1 MSLGENL
8 RKLRSAKHMTQKA
21 FAKEFGVSESVISLY
36 ESNKRSPGYDL
47 LIRFADYYGV
57 SLDYLLDHSDFEV
70 GKLTLGQSEAV
81 KAGLQKATSLPELRR
96 HLAEAILNR
105 SLVRDDHVRK
115 LQDFILHLND

>member
-8 RKLRSAKHMTQKA
+8 RKLRAGRRMTQKA

-70 GKLTLGQSEAV
+70 GKLTLGEDAV
-81 KAGLQKATSLPELRR
+81 IKDGLQKAKSLPELRR
-96 HLAEAILNR
+96 HLAEAVLNR
-105 SLVRDDHVRK
+105 TLVRDDHVRK
-115 LQDFILHLND
+115 LQECILKLHE

>member
-1 MSLGENL
+1 MSLGDNL
-8 RKLRSAKHMTQKA
+8 RKLRSAKHITQKT

-70 GKLTLGQSEAV
+70 GALTMGESEAI
-81 KAGLQKATSLPELRR
+81 KAGLRKAESPAALRR
-96 HLAEAILNR
+96 RLAEAILNR
-105 SLVRDDHVRK
+105 SLVRDEHVRK

>member
-8 RKLRSAKHMTQKA
+8 RNLRSAKCITQKA

-57 SLDYLLDHSDFEV
+57 SLDFLLDHSDFEV
-70 GKLTLGQSEAV
+70 GALTMGESEAV
-81 KAGLQKATSLPELRR
+81 KEGLRKAKSLPELRR
-96 HLAEAILNR
+96 RLAEAILNR
-105 SLVRDDHVRK
+105 SLVWDDHVRK
-115 LQDFILHLND
+115 LQDFILHLDN